1 MVLTY
6 APKADIAV
14 RHEEFNERMKTI
26 PVYCMGIKL
35 HEFDEA
41 RLALTR
47 SYATQIIDD
56 VFTIDKESELLEK
69 CLKKTEWDQ
78 GTAFAALEQ
87 YHLRNHLPW
96 NTYDYVSGDIP
107 CADDEGAKERE
118 KDFNK
123 AKIDMAFV
131 EMRQEYLTAE
141 RQKLVE
147 TFENLDW

>member
-1 MVLTY
+1 MMY
-6 APKADIAV
+6 APNVDIAA
-14 RHEEFNERMKTI
+14 RHEAFQKQIGEWREPIFKR
-26 PVYCMGIKL
+26 
-35 HEFDEA
+35 A
-41 RLALTR
+41 RLALTWG
-47 SYATQIIDD
+47 YAKQIIDE
-56 VFTIDKESELLEK
+56 VFTIDKKSELLEK

-96 NTYDYVSGDIP
+96 NTYDYVNGNMP

-131 EMRQEYLTAE
+131 EMSQEYLTAE

-147 TFENLDW
+147 IFENLDWQFGTV